1 MKLPFAKMVLRN
13 GDSTISLFFFA
24 KSISRRVSEGLPV
37 SDKAKF
43 CKFSDLRLKNV
54 LLLKQSP
61 KCVTHE
67 TFINKSK
74 PMPILYDYHSFWD
87 TVLFTNTTKSQ
98 YWQKDCEEYA
108 DTKRSWRENF
118 VSKSGNYV
126 DSKFQVMTQSMCI
139 GELLQS
145 LVN

>member
-13 GDSTISLFFFA
+13 VRDSTVSLLFFA
-24 KSISRRVSEGLPV
+24 KSIIRRVSEGLPV
-37 SDKAKF
+37 SDKPKF

-74 PMPILYDYHSFWD
+74 VMPILYDSHSLWD
-87 TVLFTNTTKSQ
+87 TVLFNNTTKSQ
-98 YWQKDCEEYA
+98 YWQRDCEDYA
-108 DTKRSWRENF
+108 DGKSSWKEN
-118 VSKSGNYV
+118 V
-126 DSKFQVMTQSMCI
+126 FQRMGIMLITTFK
-139 GELLQS
+139 
-145 LVN
+145 